1 MGEYGLYEGA
11 RDLRDDYG
19 AAFANVELPWVDL
32 APSHSHNPASLG
44 HNYSDNTVTRYVRG
58 VVETLQRC
66 ICNTCPRSYNLL
78 GDAWGHLSPPPA
90 ANQVV
95 GDYGEH
101 VWQYLRSCN
110 RPRPQF

>member
-19 AAFANVELPWVDL
+19 AVFANVELPWVDL
-32 APSHSHNPASLG
+32 APSHNPASLG
-44 HNYSDNTVTRYVRG
+44 HNFSDSTVTRYVRG

-101 VWQYLRSCN
+101 VWHFLRSCN
-110 RPRPQF
+110 KPRPQF